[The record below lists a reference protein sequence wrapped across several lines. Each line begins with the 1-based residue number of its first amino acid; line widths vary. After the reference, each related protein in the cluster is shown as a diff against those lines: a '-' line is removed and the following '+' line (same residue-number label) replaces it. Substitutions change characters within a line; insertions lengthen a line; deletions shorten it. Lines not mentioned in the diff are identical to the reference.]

1 MPRLTAVGLPAVYQP
16 SGLHTKEFR
25 LSGHRSLTG
34 LFLGP
39 ALFVLVL
46 LLPLPAGMTPEGLR
60 VAAVAVL
67 MAVWWVSGAIPIPAT
82 ALLPIVLY
90 PLLGVL
96 DGAAVTRAY
105 GHHLIYLFLGG
116 FLIAV
121 TIEKWNLHH
130 RIALHTIML
139 VGVTPHRIVLGFML
153 ATAFLSMW
161 ISNTAATMMMVTI
174 AVAVLHEEEHDIKH
188 EPGSFRFGTALML
201 GIGYAASIGG
211 IASLIGTPPNAI
223 LAGVVEKSYG
233 YSISFFEWMSFGLPL
248 SLVMLVLA
256 WLYLTRV
263 QFRSEVNQL
272 PGGRE
277 YIREQLAT
285 LGPMSREEKLVSIVV
300 CSVALLWVL
309 RGLFQPFGLLMVKD
323 STIAIGG
330 ALLLFLIPVNLRR
343 GEFLLDWKTA
353 VTIPWDIIIL
363 FGGGFALAQGFD
375 ESGLTRWLA
384 EQLSVM
390 QGTHILLIIA
400 AVALLVVFLTEVTS
414 NTATASLLLPVMGA
428 MASAIHVHPFGL
440 MVAAVVA
447 ASFAFMLP
455 VATPPN
461 AIVFSSRYVT
471 IPQMVRAGIWLNLA
485 GVVLITGF
493 VYLWLPR
500 VWGILLDAPLPAT
513 P

>member
-1 MPRLTAVGLPAVYQP
+1 MPE
-16 SGLHTKEFR
+16 K
-25 LSGHRSLTG
+25 RSLTG
-34 LFLGP
+34 LLLGP
-39 ALFVLVL
+39 ALFLLIL

-60 VAAVAVL
+60 VAAVATL

-82 ALLPIVLY
+82 ALLPVVLY
-90 PLLGVL
+90 PVLGVL

-130 RIALHTIML
+130 RIALHTIRL

-174 AVAVLHEEEHDIKH
+174 AAAVLHEEESEIRHA
-188 EPGSFRFGTALML
+188 PGSLRFGTALML

-211 IASLIGTPPNAI
+211 VATLIGTPPNAI

-233 YSISFFEWMSFGLPL
+233 YSISFLEWLSFGLPL
-248 SLVMLVLA
+248 SLVMLALT

-263 QFRSEVNQL
+263 QFRSEVEQL

-277 YIREQLAT
+277 YIHAQLAR
-285 LGPMSREEKLVSIVV
+285 LGPMSRQEKQLSVVV
-300 CSVALLWVL
+300 CTVALLWVL
-309 RGLFQPFGLLMVKD
+309 RGLLLPPELQMVKD
-323 STIAIGG
+323 STIAIAG
-330 ALLLFLIPVNLRR
+330 ALLLFLIPVDLGR

-363 FGGGFALAQGFD
+363 FGGGFALAQGFN

-390 QGTHILLIIA
+390 QGTQILLIIG

-428 MASAIHVHPFGL
+428 LAVAIEVHPFGL
-440 MVAAVVA
+440 MVTAVVA

-471 IPQMVRAGIWLNLA
+471 IPQMARAGIWLNLV

-493 VYLWLPR
+493 VYLLLPR
-500 VWGILLDAPLPAT
+500 VWGIVLDGPLPAT